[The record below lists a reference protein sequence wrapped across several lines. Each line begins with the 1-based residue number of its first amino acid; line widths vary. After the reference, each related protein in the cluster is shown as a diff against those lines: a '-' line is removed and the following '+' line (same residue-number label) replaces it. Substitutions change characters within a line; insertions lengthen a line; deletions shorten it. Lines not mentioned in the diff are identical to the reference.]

1 MPIRTNRGRVAVY
14 RKLWGWPLRS
24 PKHLVIAGLF
34 LVAIVLFVAYLLPK
48 IVGGQKPPAQNA
60 AGTSTSARPGATSKT
75 SPPSQG
81 DPGVVPPS
89 AQGGG
94 NQPPSQ
100 TLTETRQPVSENK
113 TPAKADPASLDT
125 ALKWAEAF
133 TNHPD
138 NVKPEDWL
146 NQLKAYT
153 TDEYFGATL
162 SKVDPKSVAQTR
174 IQGRPA
180 ATADSYTSSVTV
192 DIPTDVKKLRLTLVK
207 TDQGWRVNE
216 HTEVE

>member
-1 MPIRTNRGRVAVY
+1 MPIRTNRGRAAVY

-24 PKHLVIAGLF
+24 PRHLVVAGLF
-34 LVAIVLFVAYLLPK
+34 LLAIILFIAY
-48 IVGGQKPPAQNA
+48 IVPRLTGGSQSAQPPATT
-60 AGTSTSARPGATSKT
+60 TSSKPGSTPR
-75 SPPSQG
+75 SPTPTQG
-81 DPGVVPPS
+81 APGVVPPA
-89 AQGGG
+89 AQGGS
-94 NQPPSQ
+94 QPSQ

-113 TPAKADPASLDT
+113 TPAKADPSALDA

-162 SKVDPKSVAQTR
+162 SKVDPKSVAQSR
-174 IQGRPA
+174 VRGGPVP
-180 ATADSYTSSVTV
+180 TADSYTSSVTV

-207 TDQGWRVNE
+207 TDDGWRVNE
-216 HTEVE
+216 HTEVD